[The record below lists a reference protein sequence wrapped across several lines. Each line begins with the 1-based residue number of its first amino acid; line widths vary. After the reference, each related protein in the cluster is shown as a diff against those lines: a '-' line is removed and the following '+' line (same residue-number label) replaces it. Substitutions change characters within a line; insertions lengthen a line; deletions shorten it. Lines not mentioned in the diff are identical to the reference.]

1 MRTIFGAGGPM
12 VGRLSCSLLLSSR
25 PAPPP
30 LLGSIRVCRGSW
42 EGLVQVVV
50 WALVGTP
57 NPGPFQA
64 SSSPPALP
72 LSRCIESRSGTDG
85 RLSRVLLHE
94 QPSTSRADPVRARAP
109 SRADPISCSQ
119 HPLAV
124 QSAVE
129 HSTAARNREA
139 QIRSDAG
146 PSSLIL

>member
-1 MRTIFGAGGPM
+1 M
-12 VGRLSCSLLLSSR
+12 VGRLACSLLLSSR

-42 EGLVQVVV
+42 EGLAQVVV
-50 WALVGTP
+50 WAVGHAQVLFRP
-57 NPGPFQA
+57 LLPLLH
-64 SSSPPALP
+64 SS
-72 LSRCIESRSGTDG
+72 LSRCIESLSGTAAFPAYYCT
-85 RLSRVLLHE
+85 STE

-139 QIRSDAG
+139 QIRSDARPT
-146 PSSLIL
+146 PSDLVIFAMGRKL

>member
-12 VGRLSCSLLLSSR
+12 VGRLACSLLLSSR

-30 LLGSIRVCRGSW
+30 LLGSIRVCGGSW
-42 EGLVQVVV
+42 EGLAQVVV

-57 NPGPFQA
+57 SLFRPLLPLLH
-64 SSSPPALP
+64 SS
-72 LSRCIESRSGTDG
+72 LSRCIESLSGTAAFPAYYCT
-85 RLSRVLLHE
+85 E

-109 SRADPISCSQ
+109 SRADLISCSQ
-119 HPLAV
+119 HPLAA
-124 QSAVE
+124 QSNVE

>member
-42 EGLVQVVV
+42 EGLAQVVV

-57 NPGPFQA
+57 RSYSGLFLLPPLLH
-64 SSSPPALP
+64 SS
-72 LSRCIESRSGTDG
+72 LSRCSIESLSGTAAFPAYYCT
-85 RLSRVLLHE
+85 SNE

-109 SRADPISCSQ
+109 SRADLISCSQ
-119 HPLAV
+119 QSTAV

-129 HSTAARNREA
+129 HSTVKLRYAVML
-139 QIRSDAG
+139 G
-146 PSSLIL
+146 PPV